1 MDIIIKAT
9 QLFLSLSILIL
20 IHEFGHFMAA
30 RIFKTRV
37 EKFYLFFNPWFSLF
51 KFKRG
56 ETEYGLGWLP
66 LGGYVKIAG
75 MIDESMDKEAMK
87 LPAQPYEFRSKPAWQ
102 RLIIMLGGIIMNV
115 FLGIFIYWMLLF
127 FRGEE
132 YIPTAN
138 VKYGIAV
145 DSVGWEMGF
154 QNGDKILAVD
164 GQPVENFSRIPSAI
178 ILNMAK
184 KVTVERNG
192 QQVDIPIDQSMIKKA
207 IDTKTIDFVSIRMP
221 FVIKAFSPGSA
232 AKDAGMEVNDQVIA
246 INNQPAYYYD
256 EVRKQ
261 LFANKGQTVDISFL
275 RSNDTLSKKVK
286 LTSEGMLGVQAALP
300 DEFMQSKVIQYTF
313 LGALPAGIRKA
324 YETLTNYIKQFSLI
338 FSSKVQGYK
347 HVGGFISI
355 ANAFE
360 PKWDWISFW
369 SFTGFL
375 SIALAFMNLLPIP
388 ALDGGHV
395 LFTLYEMVTRR
406 KPNEKFLEYAQIAG
420 MIILLTLMV
429 YANGSDIVGL
439 FH

>member
-1 MDIIIKAT
+1 
-9 QLFLSLSILIL
+9 
-20 IHEFGHFMAA
+20 
-30 RIFKTRV
+30 
-37 EKFYLFFNPWFSLF
+37 
-51 KFKRG
+51 
-56 ETEYGLGWLP
+56 
-66 LGGYVKIAG
+66 
-75 MIDESMDKEAMK
+75 
-87 LPAQPYEFRSKPAWQ
+87 
-102 RLIIMLGGIIMNV
+102 MLGGTIMNV

-154 QNGDKILAVD
+154 QNGDKIVAVD

-232 AKDAGMEVNDQVIA
+232 AKDAGLQVNDQVIA

-261 LFANKGQTVDISFL
+261 LFANKGAEVEVRFL

-300 DEFMQSKVIQYTF
+300 DEFMQSKVIRYTF
-313 LGALPAGIRKA
+313 LGALPAGMRKA

-395 LFTLYEMVTRR
+395 IFTLYEMVTRR

-439 FH
+439 FR